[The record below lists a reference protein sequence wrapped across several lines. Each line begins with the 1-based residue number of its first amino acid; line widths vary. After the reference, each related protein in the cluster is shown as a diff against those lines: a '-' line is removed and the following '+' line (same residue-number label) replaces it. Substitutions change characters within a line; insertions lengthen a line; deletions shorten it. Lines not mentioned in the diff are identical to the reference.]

1 MGGPATVRTPS
12 DTLTLR
18 VPPGVLFREPSVELR
33 LTVGGCPSERLLR
46 RLPVLPSSL
55 MSEDNRFRRN
65 VCRKTLSLSDDG
77 RLAELPVMAMFP
89 SSLSLT
95 SWIPLSVS
103 SSVRV

>member
-18 VPPGVLFREPSVELR
+18 VLPGVLFREPSVELR
-33 LTVGGCPSERLLR
+33 LTVGGCVSERLLR

-65 VCRKTLSLSDDG
+65 VCGKTLSLSDDG
-77 RLAELPVMAMFP
+77 RLAELPVMVILP
-89 SSLSLT
+89 SSLSLM